1 MSCARRLARGASC
14 TYTRAMNTTAATPAH
29 VIAVKSI
36 CNGGSKARRAVC
48 SCGFLGVRYAFGPSV
63 GRTIAEATA

>member
-1 MSCARRLARGASC
+1 
-14 TYTRAMNTTAATPAH
+14 MNPNATTPAPTH
-29 VIAVKSI
+29 VVTVKSI

-63 GRTIAEATA
+63 GRTIAEATAKAEADGASHAGAAV